1 MKTPLDLALARA
13 RGEVDHGHLQ
23 AAVAFYREPL
33 QQWPHCADAWYELG
47 WVLRRLGAPV
57 PALDAY
63 ARAIAEGFAAPADAL
78 LNRAVV
84 FDEDLADSAAA
95 ERELLRALRHAPE
108 HPGALLNLG
117 KLLEDRGDPEAAAV
131 QYARLV
137 ESAGHDATP
146 RRNPTHALDALA
158 RWLQCVPP
166 QNASDPRIA
175 RLIARA
181 ETLPAEQT
189 TGALF
194 ALGHVFERLDQHE
207 QAFGWFERANAAAAV
222 GVSAYRP
229 EAVEAHVTAVLA
241 APPAPYR
248 PRGPLDEAPLEPLFI
263 CGMFRSGSTLLEQVL
278 NAHSEVMAGGEL
290 DLFPRLGLGALHAAT
305 RGATLTEAQCH
316 QIADRY
322 RKATRARAATGKPSA
337 RYFTDKRPDNL
348 LLLGLVT
355 QIFPHAR
362 VLLTRRDPVDTGLS
376 VYQQHLDPRLVPYGT
391 DLAAIGHYIHQSARL
406 SDHWRQRLGDRC
418 HVFDYDAFVRA
429 PEPNLR
435 SLLAWLDLDWEPAC
449 LAFHRQRN
457 AVRTASYAQ
466 VRQPLHARSSGRWR
480 RYETQLAPLLRALEP
495 N

>member
-23 AAVAFYREPL
+23 AAVALYRELL
-33 QQWPHCADAWYELG
+33 QEWPHCADAWYELG

-57 PALDAY
+57 PSLDAY
-63 ARAIAEGFAAPADAL
+63 ARAIAAGFAAPADAL

-84 FDEDLADSAAA
+84 LDEDLADSAGA
-95 ERELLRALRHAPE
+95 ERELLQALQHVPG
-108 HPGALLNLG
+108 HPGARLNLG
-117 KLLEDRGDPEAAAV
+117 KLLEDRGDPAAAALH
-131 QYARLV
+131 YARLA
-137 ESAGHDATP
+137 ESAGPDATTC
-146 RRNPTHALDALA
+146 RNPTHALDALA
-158 RWLQCVPP
+158 RWLQCAPP
-166 QNASDPRIA
+166 QAGSDPRIA
-175 RLIARA
+175 RLVALA
-181 ETLPAEQT
+181 ETLPAQQT

-194 ALGHVFERLDQHE
+194 ALGHAFERLNLHE

-229 EAVEAHVTAVLA
+229 EAVEAHVAAVLA
-241 APPAPYR
+241 APPAPHR
-248 PRGPLDEAPLEPLFI
+248 PRGPLDEPPLEPLFI

-278 NAHSEVMAGGEL
+278 HAHPEVMAGGEL
-290 DLFPRLGLGALHAAT
+290 DLFPRLGQGPLHAAT

-316 QIADRY
+316 QLADRY
-322 RKATRARAATGKPSA
+322 REVTRARAAAGKPSA

-355 QIFPHAR
+355 QVFPHAR

-391 DLAAIGHYIHQSARL
+391 DLAAIGHYLRQSEQLAG
-406 SDHWRQRLGDRC
+406 HWQRRLGERC

-435 SLLAWLDLDWEPAC
+435 SLLDWLDLGWEPAC
-449 LAFHRQRN
+449 LAFHHQRN
-457 AVRTASYAQ
+457 AVRTASYSQ